1 MDDYILFSVLALN
14 ALVLYVVCCF
24 QKITQKSI
32 LFAFGNSRPDIQSLV
47 TPRYMQ
53 ILFIAKIILMIVVN
67 GYFLISGNWWH
78 IGTYVICWLAITTIF
93 PIPVR
98 VVTLF
103 LTKRALKYKQ
113 PNDDLVMYVQMM
125 NDYWPLLK

>member
-1 MDDYILFSVLALN
+1 MEDYILFSVLALN
-14 ALVLYVVCCF
+14 AFVLYIVGCF

-47 TPRYMQ
+47 TPAYLRFL
-53 ILFIAKIILMIVVN
+53 IITKIILMIAVN
-67 GYFLISGNWWH
+67 GYFLFSGSWWH
-78 IGTYVICWLAITTIF
+78 IGTYVICSLAITTIF

-98 VVTLF
+98 VITLF

-113 PNDDLVMYVQMM
+113 PNDDLVTYVQMM